1 MDEVRVRGGFDMT
14 GVIFEDIN
22 VIDVVAF
29 LIRKAK
35 KFEAVA
41 LSDFENI
48 LIDKPEEY
56 EAIRK
61 VFLDTMNNYVRLIM
75 KTLFDDIETEKYI
88 K

>member
-1 MDEVRVRGGFDMT
+1 MT
-14 GVIFEDIN
+14 GIIFEDIN

-41 LSDFENI
+41 LNDFENI

>member
-1 MDEVRVRGGFDMT
+1 MT
-14 GVIFEDIN
+14 GIIFESIN
-22 VIDVVAF
+22 VIDVVEF

>member
-1 MDEVRVRGGFDMT
+1 MT
-14 GVIFEDIN
+14 EGTLFEDIN

-41 LSDFENI
+41 LSDIENI
-48 LIDKPEEY
+48 LIDKPEDY
-56 EAIRK
+56 EAVRK

-75 KTLFDDIETEKYI
+75 KTLFDDIETEKFI